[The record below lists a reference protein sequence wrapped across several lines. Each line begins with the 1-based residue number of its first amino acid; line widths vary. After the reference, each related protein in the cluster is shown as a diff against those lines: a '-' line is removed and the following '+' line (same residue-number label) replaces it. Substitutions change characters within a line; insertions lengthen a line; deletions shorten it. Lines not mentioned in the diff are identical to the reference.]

1 MANIHIPPTIDL
13 SGTWTDPAARK
24 AVAAQIRKVASEE
37 GYFYVTGHQV
47 PDTAVNGIL
56 SQIKHFFED
65 QPQEVKNTLRG
76 KFGFGYESVGYTSAE
91 GDRETKEAFNF
102 GYEEAIDASADNR
115 PVVKKEDGTV
125 AQFVKNAWPEEKD
138 LPGFFEAMR
147 SYYSGVFDLTMHL
160 VKLYALSLDLPE
172 DAFEHLTTRRQLSGR
187 LMYYP
192 PAKNPKPL
200 DPNERANEV
209 GMGAHSDYQVIT
221 VNNTSTGGLEVLTN
235 EGRWVSVPNKEGALI
250 VNGGDFL
257 SRCTNDLY
265 KSPVH
270 RVCNRSGTECRT
282 SIPIF
287 FTFNYDDEIG
297 VFPHMCSEKNPARY
311 PPVSTAEYIVER
323 VKFTTK
329 AEAEKAILLRRN
341 QKLSEEWEKV
351 RSPISDDPERAR
363 LFDESQKRKLAAIGL
378 IVAN

>member
-1 MANIHIPPTIDL
+1 MVDHDTKPAKSFSKFSKPSTVIMSNIHIPPTVDI
-13 SGTWTDPAARK
+13 SEAWTSPEARK
-24 AVAAQIRKVASEE
+24 AIAAQIRQVATEE
-37 GYFYVTGHQV
+37 GYFYVTGHRV
-47 PDTAVNGIL
+47 PETVSSNL
-56 SQIKHFFED
+56 LRQIQHFFED
-65 QPQEVKNTLRG
+65 LPQEKKNTLRG

-102 GYEEAIDASADNR
+102 GYEEAIDAHADER
-115 PVVKKEDGTV
+115 IVVKKEDGSV

-138 LPGFFEAMR
+138 LPGFFDAMKA
-147 SYYSGVFDLTMHL
+147 YYSGVFDLTMLL
-160 VKLYALSLDLPE
+160 VKLYAISLDLPE
-172 DAFEHLTTRRQLSGR
+172 DAFDHLTTRRQLSGR

-221 VNNTSTGGLEVLTN
+221 VNNTSLGGLEVLTN

-270 RVCNRSGTECRT
+270 RVCNRSGTTCRT

-297 VFPHMCSEKNPARY
+297 VFPSFISEKNPAKY
-311 PPVSTAEYIVER
+311 PPVTTAEYIV
-323 VKFTTK
+323 VSVCQDQ
-329 AEAEKAILLRRN
+329 LR
-341 QKLSEEWEKV
+341 W
-351 RSPISDDPERAR
+351 I
-363 LFDESQKRKLAAIGL
+363 ES
-378 IVAN
+378 

>member
-1 MANIHIPPTIDL
+1 PTIDL

-24 AVAAQIRKVASEE
+24 AVAAQIRKVAAEE

-47 PDTAVNGIL
+47 PDTAVKGIL

-125 AQFVKNAWPEEKD
+125 AQFVKNAWPDEKD

-209 GMGAHSDYQVIT
+209 GMGAHSKLPTYNAVT
-221 VNNTSTGGLEVLTN
+221 VNNTSTGGLEVLTD
-235 EGRWVSVPNKEGALI
+235 EGSWVSVPNKERALI

-257 SRCTNDLY
+257 SRCTNDPY

-287 FTFNYDDEIG
+287 FTSTTMTRLAYVPVLFS
-297 VFPHMCSEKNPARY
+297 SE
-311 PPVSTAEYIVER
+311 
-323 VKFTTK
+323 
-329 AEAEKAILLRRN
+329 
-341 QKLSEEWEKV
+341 
-351 RSPISDDPERAR
+351 SD
-363 LFDESQKRKLAAIGL
+363 
-378 IVAN
+378 